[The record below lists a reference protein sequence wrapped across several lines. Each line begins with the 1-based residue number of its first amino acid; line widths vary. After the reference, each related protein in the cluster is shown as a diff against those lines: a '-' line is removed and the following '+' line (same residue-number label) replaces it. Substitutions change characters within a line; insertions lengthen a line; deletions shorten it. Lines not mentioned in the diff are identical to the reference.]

1 MAAVLTATQNLWT
14 TLTERAVSD
23 PLVLILLV
31 VLAVLLAV
39 VLGLSVAGRQIVRR
53 VVKTVQH
60 PRLVEPETVP
70 VSLDTQ
76 PPELGLEDLNTLL
89 ASFPKQA
96 IDQLREGG
104 HLLPPPSE
112 ELLRW
117 QSEILNAYVGAAVLE
132 KLEEQRANQKSAASI
147 EVAQAAQG
155 AILFFDLRGF
165 THATEH
171 LGGSYVMRLLNV
183 YLRQMADVVS
193 AYGGVVDKF
202 IGDNVMA
209 TFGVL
214 EPADN
219 PAQSATQCAEAMID
233 RMVDINAQLSERG
246 LPSLRP
252 SVGLASGEMVAGTL
266 GGVKRRSFTVIG
278 AAVNRAARLE
288 YGTRELGVDLL
299 MDHHSYEQLDKPP
312 WGMKVHHQVQL
323 RGVENPILAWSWT
336 RPKVTEPDG

>member
-14 TLTERAVSD
+14 TLTERAISD

-39 VLGLSVAGRQIVRR
+39 VLGLSVAGRKIVRR
-53 VVKTVQH
+53 VTKTVT
-60 PRLVEPETVP
+60 PTRLREPEPTP
-70 VSLDTQ
+70 VSLDSQ
-76 PPELGLEDLNTLL
+76 PPQLGVEDLDALL
-89 ASFPKQA
+89 ETFPDYA
-96 IDQLREGG
+96 IAQLRESG
-104 HLLPPPSE
+104 HLVPSPSE
-112 ELLRW
+112 EVLRW
-117 QSEILNAYVGAAVLE
+117 QSELLHAYVGTAVLE
-132 KLEEQRANQKSAASI
+132 KLEDQQPGRKSAASI

-214 EPADN
+214 EPVEN
-219 PAQSATQCAEAMID
+219 PAQSATQCAQAMID

-299 MDHHSYEQLDKPP
+299 MDHISYDQLDKPP

-323 RGVENPILAWSWT
+323 RGMENPILAWSWT
-336 RPKVTEPDG
+336 RPKVTAADG

>member
-1 MAAVLTATQNLWT
+1 VAAVITATQDLWV
-14 TLTERAVSD
+14 TLGKQVLLD
-23 PLVLILLV
+23 PLVLLLLV

-39 VLGLSVAGRQIVRR
+39 VLGLTVGARPVVR
-53 VVKTVQH
+53 KLL
-60 PRLVEPETVP
+60 PRKVIQPVSSPELDLVE
-70 VSLDTQ
+70 
-76 PPELGLEDLNTLL
+76 
-89 ASFPKQA
+89 
-96 IDQLREGG
+96 
-104 HLLPPPSE
+104 SE
-112 ELLRW
+112 ELTIEFDQIKHLLETHPKEALQELRRLGHLNPSHADQEVVW
-117 QSEILNAYVGAAVLE
+117 QSQILNAYVGSAVLD
-132 KLEEQRANQKSAASI
+132 KLKAERVEGQDAASL
-147 EVAQAAQG
+147 ELARAAKG

-171 LGGSYVMRLLNV
+171 LGGRYVMRLLNV
-183 YLRQMADVVS
+183 YLRQMAEVVS

-214 EPADN
+214 EPVDN
-219 PAQSATQCAEAMID
+219 SAQNATECARAMID
-233 RMVDINAQLSERG
+233 RMVDINVQLSERG

-278 AAVNRAARLE
+278 ACVNRAARLE

-299 MDHHSYEQLDKPP
+299 MDRQTYEQLESPP

-323 RGVENPILAWSWT
+323 RGMESPVLAWSWT
-336 RPKVTEPDG
+336 RPKITQGDG